1 MKLLSLI
8 WLSLAMFASAA
19 ALEFKETQ
27 IDVHPTAAANAVS
40 VDFEFT
46 NHSGKPVT
54 IREYK
59 PSCVCM
65 TLQIKGGKLQYAPG
79 ESGMIRADF
88 DLMNFSGIV
97 NKDALVWLDQD
108 PEGKPSVR
116 LTVRAHIPALISLS
130 PKTLTWEL
138 DGAAAPQTIRITTH
152 HDKPIHV
159 TEVKSNSPLF
169 KHELKTIKDGSSYEL
184 IVTPLDIKVG
194 GIGMFKIFTDCEIPK
209 HQTQQAFSVIRKRM
223 DAKIVA
229 KP

>member
-8 WLSLAMFASAA
+8 WLALALVADAA
-19 ALEFKETQ
+19 ALEFKENL
-27 IDVHPTAAANAVS
+27 IDARPTADATVAS
-40 VDFEFT
+40 VEFEFT
-46 NHSGKPVT
+46 NKSEKPLT

-79 ESGMIRADF
+79 ESGVIRAEF
-88 DLMNFSGIV
+88 DLGGFSGV
-97 NKDALVWLDQD
+97 VDKDALVWLEQD
-108 PEGKPSVR
+108 PEAKPSTR
-116 LTVRAHIPALISLS
+116 LTVRAHIPVLVSLS
-130 PKTLTWEL
+130 PKTLTWDL

-159 TEVKSNSPLF
+159 TEVKSNGLLF
-169 KHELKTIKDGSSYEL
+169 KHELKTIKDGHSYDL
-184 IVTPLDIKVG
+184 IVTPVDIKVG

-209 HQTQQAFSVIRKRM
+209 HKTQQAFSVIRKRI